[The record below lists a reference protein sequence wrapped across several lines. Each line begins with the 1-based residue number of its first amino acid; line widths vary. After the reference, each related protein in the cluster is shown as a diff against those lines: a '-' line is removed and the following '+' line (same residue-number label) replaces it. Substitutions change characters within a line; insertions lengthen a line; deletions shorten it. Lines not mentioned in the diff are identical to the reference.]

1 MALDMTTLKHS
12 TQERTRLLAADLL
25 GHWQQM
31 VRADAPVLAL
41 AAAFAIGT
49 LVSMV
54 PVPVID
60 MMVAALVMRRLQRLP
75 RGPMMAAMAL
85 WNSFI
90 MAPLYATSPRVG
102 GAVLAGA
109 ASRGHLPVPDTLLPR
124 LVVGNAAIALALVV
138 VSFLLAATFFAVLR
152 RQRLSGMSPA

>member
-1 MALDMTTLKHS
+1 MMLDTTTLKQSATSRAHAMAG
-12 TQERTRLLAADLL
+12 ELR

-31 VRADAPVLAL
+31 IHAEAPVIVL
-41 AAAFAIGT
+41 AAAFAVGT

-60 MMVAALVMRRLQRLP
+60 MMIAALVMRLLHRLP
-75 RGPMMAAMAL
+75 RGPIVAAMAL

-102 GAVLAGA
+102 GVVLDNA
-109 ASRGHLPVPDTLLPR
+109 ASHTHLAVPNTLLPR
-124 LVVGNAAIALALVV
+124 LVVGNVAIALGLAV

-152 RQRLSGMSPA
+152 WQRSSGLNHA